1 MPPGITTARKAG
13 AGTDPSAGRAG
24 PRARRSYE
32 HEAEVI
38 ALRRLL
44 DGHRFGTAVD
54 IGGGY
59 GRLSVILTEYA
70 DRVTLADPS
79 TAQLRLAEQAFPG
92 GPPFARQLMDPA
104 HLRFADD
111 STDLV
116 TLFRVLHHLPDPEP
130 ELAEAARIL
139 RPGGYAVIEVANSVH
154 AARRVGGLLHGRPA
168 TQQPVEVRPG
178 RPGQRGSALAN
189 TAPAVNHHP
198 GMICAQLATVGLESR
213 RVLSVSN
220 LRHPLAKAVL
230 PQGAMLAFE
239 RLAQGPWPLY
249 FGPSVFFLARKEEA
263 FGRAARPAGR
273 DSALRP

>member
-1 MPPGITTARKAG
+1 MSPGTTTARKAG
-13 AGTDPSAGRAG
+13 PGNGPPPGPAG

-44 DGHRFGTAVD
+44 DGHRFGIAVD

-70 DRVTLADPS
+70 DQVILADPS

-139 RPGGYAVIEVANSVH
+139 RPGGYAVIGVANSVH

-168 TQQPVEVRPG
+168 TQQPVEAR
-178 RPGQRGSALAN
+178 
-189 TAPAVNHHP
+189 PAVSHHP
-198 GMICAQLATVGLESR
+198 GMVCAQLATVGLEYR

-220 LRHPLAKAVL
+220 LRHPLARAVL

-239 RLAQGPWPLY
+239 RLAQGALGPLY
-249 FGPSVFFLARKEEA
+249 FGPSVFLLARKEEA
-263 FGRAARPAGR
+263 FGRAARPACR
-273 DSALRP
+273 DDALRVP